1 MEMSRIICVKN
12 LVKKYKECTAVD
24 NLSFNIEEGKI
35 YGFLG
40 VNGAGKSTTINMI
53 CGLLNATEGEIK
65 VFSQDI
71 YDRKCDAKKYIGL
84 VPQNI
89 AIYMNYSVEE
99 NVQFFGS
106 LYDIDRRLLKDKVN
120 EAIKLV
126 GLQNER
132 KKLASELSGGMKRRL
147 NIACSIVHNP
157 KLLILDEPTLGID
170 PKSRKQILQ
179 TVKVLNKRGTTVL
192 YTTHYM
198 DEVESICDEIIIIH
212 GGKVLVQGTKE
223 ELKELVSD
231 IKTLDVEIDDLG
243 LLDLDNIKKINGVRE
258 ILIRNNVV
266 SINSSKDIN
275 NLDKIILTFIERGI
289 KITDIKYREVRLED
303 VFLKITGNIAGR
315 GEGDEYNETSFYDME
330 TNNNR

>member
-1 MEMSRIICVKN
+1 MSRVICVKN
-12 LVKKYKECTAVD
+12 LIKRYKEFTAVD

-71 YDRKCDAKKYIGL
+71 YNRKCDAKKYIGL

-89 AIYMNYSVEE
+89 AVYMNYSVEE
-99 NVQFFGS
+99 NIKFFGS
-106 LYDIDRRLLKDKVN
+106 LYDIDKRLLKDKVT

-126 GLQNER
+126 GLQKER
-132 KKLASELSGGMKRRL
+132 KKLASQLSGGMQRRL

-179 TVKVLNKRGTTVL
+179 TVQVLNKRGTTVL

-212 GGKVLVQGTKE
+212 GGKVLAQGTKQ

-231 IKTLDVEIDDLG
+231 IKTLNVEIDDLD
-243 LLDLDNIKKINGVRE
+243 LLDVDDIKKINGVEQIVIRGN
-258 ILIRNNVV
+258 IL
-266 SINSSKDIN
+266 SINSNKDVN
-275 NLDKIILTFIERGI
+275 NLDKIILYFIERGI
-289 KITDIKYREVRLED
+289 KITDIKYKEVRLED
-303 VFLKITGNIAGR
+303 VFLKITGEIVGR
-315 GEGDEYNETSFYDME
+315 AEGDEYYETSSNDVE